1 MPTGSCFCE
10 KVKIEYSGEPAMTA
24 LCHCADCRK
33 ISGGL
38 YSHNIVV
45 PVSAFNITSGK
56 STLKEIS
63 KTADS
68 GKSITSAFCTDCG
81 TTVFRYGDSFGGP
94 DGMRIIKA
102 GVLDDVDVLNNT
114 KPGAE
119 LYASERISWVQKVG
133 GSEDKKGME

>member
-1 MPTGSCFCE
+1 VPRVE
-10 KVKIEYSGEPAMTA
+10 A
-24 LCHCADCRK
+24 L
-33 ISGGL
+33 ST
-38 YSHNIVV
+38 NQFPEQIVV
-45 PVSAFNITSGK
+45 PKEAFNIKSG